1 MDTAAAHA
9 IVQAHADYKDFK
21 RRLIAIAQQESP
33 ETELLEAEPKVL
45 AFIRDWV
52 APQLPDAGFH
62 EVTLDAMGNLIARA
76 GARGPAQSLL
86 FLCHAMNHHPETMP
100 DPYSG
105 AVVDGEPYGIRR
117 ECVWGRGLAEQK
129 SSTAAA
135 LAACALLRRARVALK
150 GTLVL
155 GVSTAGECGRH
166 DSIAHMVET
175 AGLTADAAI
184 QCGATQ
190 NQVGLGNKGC
200 FDFRITVKGS
210 PSHVSMPWLGRN
222 AIQGARKLMDILDTI
237 TIPESE
243 NHPGL
248 GRPTLTMH
256 AVHSEPYDVR
266 TVPGVCRLTV
276 DRRLL
281 PGQDPFQKFAE
292 LAAQVPDEVDGYSV
306 HKAMGNY
313 QYPNEVSRDAEVVR
327 AVAAAVQAVTGR
339 EATYFYKNGALDAG
353 YLNSKAKIPT
363 VMFGSG
369 EPRFAHTDQEMVSV
383 LMAFEAMQVYAMT
396 ALMLLA

>member
-1 MDTAAAHA
+1 MDMGQALA
-9 IVQAHADYKDFK
+9 IIRAHADPEDFK
-21 RRLIAIAQQESP
+21 HRLVRIAQQESP
-33 ETELLEAEPKVL
+33 ETELMEAEPKVL
-45 AFIRDWV
+45 AFIKDWV
-52 APQLPDAGFH
+52 APQLPDLGFH

-76 GARGPAQSLL
+76 GARGPARSLL

-100 DPYSG
+100 NPYSG
-105 AVVDGEPYGIRR
+105 EVMDGAPYGIQG

-135 LAACALLRRARVALK
+135 LAAFALLRKAGVALN
-150 GTLVL
+150 GTLLL

-166 DSIAHMVET
+166 DSIAYMAEK
-175 AGLTADAAI
+175 AGLAADAAI

-210 PSHVSMPWLGRN
+210 PSHVSMPWLGKN
-222 AIQGARKLMDILDTI
+222 AIHGARKVMDIIDTI
-237 TIPESE
+237 KIPASES
-243 NHPGL
+243 HPGL
-248 GRPTLTMH
+248 GRPTLTAH
-256 AVHSEPYDVR
+256 AIHSEPYDVR
-266 TVPGVCRLTV
+266 TVPGICRLTV

-292 LAAQVPDEVDGYSV
+292 LAAQIPDEMDGFTIV
-306 HKAMGNY
+306 KEMGSY
-313 QYPNEVSRDAEVVR
+313 QYPNEVSRDAEIVKT
-327 AVAAAVQAVTGR
+327 VAMACQAVTGR
-339 EATYFYKNGALDAG
+339 EPTYFYKSGALDAG

-369 EPRFAHTDQEMVSV
+369 EPRFAHTDQEMVAV
-383 LMAFEAMQVYAMT
+383 RQAFEVMQVYAMT
-396 ALMLLA
+396 ALLLLA